1 MNFTVLSTKGSLSS
15 EGILALVPL
24 PKKGAKSYPAA
35 NVQFD
40 EDPTKLKIHSEI
52 FSYLKKHLARYTLEP
67 KGIRGIQQL
76 LGDRILLLFDQPTFV
91 GKQKQTLFD
100 SLPPSPLS

>member
-1 MNFTVLSTKGSLSS
+1 MYELYCTNYSTVSS

-52 FSYLKKHLARYTLEP
+52 FSYLKKTFSQVYIRTQRH
-67 KGIRGIQQL
+67 KGHSKTTWGQNFAI
-76 LGDRILLLFDQPTFV
+76 V
-91 GKQKQTLFD
+91 
-100 SLPPSPLS
+100 